1 MKKTYLAIRIALF
14 ALILSLGSLAA
25 LVAGETQGLAL
36 ADLSGAPVQ
45 ALVSASVSAAGG
57 DTLYAALSDGAG
69 QDGIYRSQDGGVT
82 WLKVGGGPGGVISAL
97 AVHPDDPALLY
108 AGTAATTSVL
118 WGSRD
123 GGQSWQPSPLG
134 LPASPQGWTPGITAL
149 AMDARQ
155 PGVLYVGTDGQGVYR
170 FDTDPLRY
178 GFDLLGGLE
187 LHSAHVK
194 RLVVGPDSRVY
205 AMTNDGL
212 FVYDPLP
219 LPLPLAGEGV
229 DPLPSP
235 LPLTGGGV
243 GGGGEGWRAL
253 SLPELAAS
261 LAVAPGDPR
270 TLYAGGVS
278 TGVYRSTDAG
288 QTWERADN
296 GLEATAGAALRITA
310 LAVAEDDA
318 RHVMAA
324 TAYGLGNG
332 LAPGGVYEST
342 DGGRNWS
349 KLGDAAGLVTE
360 LSFNRGAVYAA
371 SANGLARYGEAG
383 RSGLVRN
390 LSGWQVG
397 GSRLSSLTNPN
408 GVQALILVLTLALA
422 GLALA
427 GRTEWVLKKR

>member
-45 ALVSASVSAAGG
+45 ALTSAAEG

-69 QDGIYRSQDGGVT
+69 QDGIYRSQDGGVS

-97 AVHPDDPALLY
+97 AVHPDNPALLY

-118 WGSRD
+118 WGSPD

-134 LPASPQGWTPGITAL
+134 LPASPQGWTPGITTL

-178 GFDLLGGLE
+178 GFEVLGGLE

-205 AMTNDGL
+205 AITNDGL

-219 LPLPLAGEGV
+219 LPLPL
-229 DPLPSP
+229 S
-235 LPLTGGGV
+235 GGGAR
-243 GGGGEGWRAL
+243 GGG
-253 SLPELAAS
+253 
-261 LAVAPGDPR
+261 
-270 TLYAGGVS
+270 
-278 TGVYRSTDAG
+278 
-288 QTWERADN
+288 
-296 GLEATAGAALRITA
+296 
-310 LAVAEDDA
+310 
-318 RHVMAA
+318 
-324 TAYGLGNG
+324 
-332 LAPGGVYEST
+332 
-342 DGGRNWS
+342 
-349 KLGDAAGLVTE
+349 
-360 LSFNRGAVYAA
+360 
-371 SANGLARYGEAG
+371 
-383 RSGLVRN
+383 
-390 LSGWQVG
+390 
-397 GSRLSSLTNPN
+397 
-408 GVQALILVLTLALA
+408 
-422 GLALA
+422 
-427 GRTEWVLKKR
+427 

>member
-25 LVAGETQGLAL
+25 MVAGETQGLAL

-45 ALVSASVSAAGG
+45 ALAGAAGG
-57 DTLYAALSDGAG
+57 DTLYAALADGAG
-69 QDGIYRSQDGGVT
+69 QDGVYRSQDGGAT

-149 AMDARQ
+149 AVDARQ

-178 GFDLLGGLE
+178 GFEVLGGLQ

-205 AMTNDGL
+205 AITNDGL

-219 LPLPLAGEGV
+219 QPLPL
-229 DPLPSP
+229 L
-235 LPLTGGGV
+235 GGGAR
-243 GGGGEGWRAL
+243 GGGWQAL

-261 LAVAPGDPR
+261 LAAAPGDPR

-288 QTWERADN
+288 QTWERAGN
-296 GLEATAGAALRITA
+296 GLEAPAGAALRITA
-310 LAVAEDDA
+310 LAAAGDDA

-332 LAPGGVYEST
+332 MAPGGVYESR
-342 DGGRNWS
+342 DGGRNWT
-349 KLGDAAGLVTE
+349 KLGDAAGLVTQ

-371 SANGLARYGEAG
+371 SPSGLARYGEIS
-383 RSGLVRN
+383 RSGLARN
-390 LSGWQVG
+390 LPGWQAG
-397 GSRLSSLTNPN
+397 GSRLGSLANPN